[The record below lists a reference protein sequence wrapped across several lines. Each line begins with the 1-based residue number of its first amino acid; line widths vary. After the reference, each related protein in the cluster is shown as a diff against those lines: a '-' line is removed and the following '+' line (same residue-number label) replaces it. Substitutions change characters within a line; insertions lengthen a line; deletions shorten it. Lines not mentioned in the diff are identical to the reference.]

1 MRSGKPEEGV
11 IRCSVDVGAEG
22 QLIIAVED
30 DGGGIDPHRLRQ
42 SVIAKGMKSAEEVA
56 TMSDED
62 VVALIFTPGF
72 SSFNDADT
80 TGAKAGLERS
90 SLQSV
95 HAGRGEG
102 LSVVKEVAERL
113 GARLQIS
120 SRPQRYTRFALL
132 MRDNRWLF
140 A

>member
-1 MRSGKPEEGV
+1 M
-11 IRCSVDVGAEG
+11 ICCSVDVGPEG

-30 DGGGIDPHRLRQ
+30 DGRGIDPHRLRQ
-42 SVIAKGMKSAEEVA
+42 SVIEKGLKSADEVA

-72 SSFNDADT
+72 SSFDELNTLLASGDYEAQVGFDQDA
-80 TGAKAGLERS
+80 AS
-90 SLQSV
+90 SV

-102 LSVVKEVAERL
+102 LSVVKAVAERL

-120 SRPQRYTRFALL
+120 SSPQRYTRFALL